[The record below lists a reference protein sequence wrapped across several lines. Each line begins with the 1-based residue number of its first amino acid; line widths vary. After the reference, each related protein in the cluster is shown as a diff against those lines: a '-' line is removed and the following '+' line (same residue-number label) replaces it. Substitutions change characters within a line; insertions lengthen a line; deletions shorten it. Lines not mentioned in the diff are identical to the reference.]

1 MDDRSFED
9 LMRDLR
15 GKPRLV
21 DVTYTGAYH
30 TNELCPA
37 LQNTTHPV
45 RKIPL
50 ELAEWL
56 CYDLCRICEPDE

>member
-21 DVTYTGAYH
+21 DATYTGAYH

-50 ELAEWL
+50 ELAE
-56 CYDLCRICEPDE
+56 